1 MPAETRREAA
11 THAREEAEE
20 QLEISQRELDAAE
33 EEEKEETA
41 EQAEI
46 DAAFGNQSAI
56 GDGVTGAAAPA
67 PEPAAEEEPE
77 EPEEPEAPAAVIS
90 LDAVDSGVPVEENWE
105 YILQKRGSRDP
116 TERASVSEEDVAWA
130 QAERKHA
137 QEVRNA
143 EAAAQAVVLQNER
156 FAELLASTAAAQER
170 VVGEHPFRIAV
181 ASCSASNQTY

>member
-11 THAREEAEE
+11 TRAREEAEE

-77 EPEEPEAPAAVIS
+77 EPLPLRRVEGEQWLQNQCPAASSPRDHARRVQGG
-90 LDAVDSGVPVEENWE
+90 LRRHVHGRAAGALRPQDARGDRAVPFDGRRQTVDGDSGVLPFV
-105 YILQKRGSRDP
+105 RTP
-116 TERASVSEEDVAWA
+116 ASAVGGGGGCDVRSTRVALLVS
-130 QAERKHA
+130 
-137 QEVRNA
+137 
-143 EAAAQAVVLQNER
+143 
-156 FAELLASTAAAQER
+156 
-170 VVGEHPFRIAV
+170 
-181 ASCSASNQTY
+181 

>member
-11 THAREEAEE
+11 TRAREEAEE

-67 PEPAAEEEPE
+67 PEPAA
-77 EPEEPEAPAAVIS
+77 
-90 LDAVDSGVPVEENWE
+90 
-105 YILQKRGSRDP
+105 
-116 TERASVSEEDVAWA
+116 VS
-130 QAERKHA
+130 
-137 QEVRNA
+137 
-143 EAAAQAVVLQNER
+143 
-156 FAELLASTAAAQER
+156 
-170 VVGEHPFRIAV
+170 I
-181 ASCSASNQTY
+181 